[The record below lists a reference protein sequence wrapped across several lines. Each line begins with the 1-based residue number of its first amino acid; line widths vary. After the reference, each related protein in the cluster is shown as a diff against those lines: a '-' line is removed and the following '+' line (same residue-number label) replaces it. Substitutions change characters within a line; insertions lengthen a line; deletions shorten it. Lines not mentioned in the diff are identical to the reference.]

1 MLGLLNTV
9 AVARRVLAPAA
20 LVLAVVLG
28 LAACSDDGSAVRGS
42 ASGSGSGSA
51 SGAGSAS
58 GGANGATGIT
68 VDPNATSDDPLVNEG
83 AAQYTQ
89 FVRQQVDKLVT
100 DLKVFTDAVR
110 AGNVQAAK
118 DAFAPSRQ
126 AWETIEPIAGLVE
139 DIDGA
144 VDSRVDDFANEDDPA
159 WTGWHK
165 LEYLLWV
172 KNDVGAASGAPKLAD
187 QLDADIAKLKS
198 TMDTTDVPA
207 AALPAGAADLIEEVS
222 EGKITGEEDRY
233 SGTDLWDFAANVAGS
248 KAAFDA
254 LAPAVEAKDAGLVDE
269 INAGFA
275 DIQAQLQAY
284 ADGRGYQP
292 FSALTAADTTKMKT
306 TLAALSENLATVD
319 GVLGL
324 KPAA

>member
-1 MLGLLNTV
+1 MRRRPLAPVALVV
-9 AVARRVLAPAA
+9 AVTI
-20 LVLAVVLG
+20 G
-28 LAACSDDGSAVRGS
+28 LAACNDDGSTVRGS
-42 ASGSGSGSA
+42 ASGSA

-58 GGANGATGIT
+58 AAGGSSNGANGATGIT
-68 VDPNATSDDPLVNEG
+68 VDPNATSSDPLVNEG

-89 FVRQQVDKLVT
+89 FVRQQADKLVT

-110 AGNVQAAK
+110 AGNVLAAK

-139 DIDGA
+139 DIDGV
-144 VDSRVDDFANEDDPA
+144 VDSRVDDFANEDDPK

-172 KNDVGAASGAPKLAD
+172 KGDISAASGAPQLAD

-254 LAPAVEAKDAGLVDE
+254 LAPAVKAKDPALVE
-269 INAGFA
+269 KINAGFT
-275 DIQAQLQAY
+275 DIQTQLKAY
-284 ADGRGYQP
+284 ADGPGYQP
-292 FSALTAADTTKMKT
+292 VSAVTADDTTKMKT

-324 KPAA
+324 KPSE

>member
-1 MLGLLNTV
+1 
-9 AVARRVLAPAA
+9 VLA
-20 LVLAVVLG
+20 
-28 LAACSDDGSAVRGS
+28 LAACSDDGSDVRGS

-58 GGANGATGIT
+58 SGANGATGIT

-83 AAQYTQ
+83 ATQYTQ

-100 DLKVFTDAVR
+100 DLTVFTDAVR
-110 AGNVQAAK
+110 GGNVQAAK

-144 VDSRVDDFANEDDPA
+144 VDSRVDDFANEDDPT

-172 KNDVGAASGAPKLAD
+172 KNDISAASGAPKLAD
-187 QLDADIAKLKS
+187 QLDADVAKLKT

-254 LAPAVEAKDAGLVDE
+254 LAPAVKAKDAGLVDKTK
-269 INAGFA
+269 AGFA
-275 DIQAQLQAY
+275 DIQGQIQAY
-284 ADGRGYQP
+284 ADGTGYKP
-292 FSALTAADTTKMKT
+292 FSALTADDTTKMKT
-306 TLAALSENLATVD
+306 TLAQLSENLATVD

>member
-1 MLGLLNTV
+1 VRRRTV
-9 AVARRVLAPAA
+9 LPVALA
-20 LVLAVVLG
+20 LTVTLG
-28 LAACSDDGSAVRGS
+28 LAACSDDGSSVRGSASGS

-51 SGAGSAS
+51 SA
-58 GGANGATGIT
+58 GANGATGIT
-68 VDPNATSDDPLVNEG
+68 VDPNATSADPLVNEG

-126 AWETIEPIAGLVE
+126 AWETIEPIAGLVS
-139 DIDGA
+139 DVDAA

-172 KNDVGAASGAPKLAD
+172 KNDISATSGAPKLAD
-187 QLDADIAKLKS
+187 QLDADIAKLK
-198 TMDTTDVPA
+198 TTIDTTDIPA
-207 AALPAGAADLIEEVS
+207 AALPAGAADLVEEVS

-254 LAPAVEAKDAGLVDE
+254 LAPAVKAKDAGLADK
-269 INAGFA
+269 ISAGFT
-275 DIQAQLQAY
+275 DIQTQLQAY
-284 ADGRGYQP
+284 ADGAGYKP

-306 TLAALSENLATVD
+306 TLAQLSENLATVD

-324 KPAA
+324 KPSE

>member
-1 MLGLLNTV
+1 VRRPVLVPVALLV
-9 AVARRVLAPAA
+9 ALA
-20 LVLAVVLG
+20 LAV
-28 LAACSDDGSAVRGS
+28 AACSDDGSSVRG
-42 ASGSGSGSA
+42 AASGSA

-68 VDPNATSDDPLVNEG
+68 VDPKATSDDPLVNEG

-110 AGNVQAAK
+110 AGDVQAAK

-144 VDSRVDDFANEDDPA
+144 VDARVDDVANEDDPA
-159 WTGWHK
+159 WTGWHR

-172 KNDVGAASGAPKLAD
+172 KNDIGAASGAPALAD
-187 QLDADIAKLKS
+187 KLDADIAKLKS

-222 EGKITGEEDRY
+222 AGKITGEEDRY

-254 LAPAVEAKDAGLVDE
+254 LAPAVKAKNAQLVATID
-269 INAGFA
+269 AGFA

-284 ADGRGYQP
+284 AEGTGYKP
-292 FSALTAADTTKMKT
+292 FSALTPEATTKMKT
-306 TLAALSENLATVD
+306 TLAQLSENLATIE

>member
-1 MLGLLNTV
+1 MRRPLLASTALLI
-9 AVARRVLAPAA
+9 AVA
-20 LVLAVVLG
+20 LG
-28 LAACSDDGSAVRGS
+28 VAACSDDGSEVRGS
-42 ASGSGSGSA
+42 ASASGAGSGSA
-51 SGAGSAS
+51 SGAGSGS
-58 GGANGATGIT
+58 GAATGIT
-68 VDPNATSDDPLVNEG
+68 VDPNPSSDDPLVNEG

-110 AGNVQAAK
+110 AGDVQAAK

-139 DIDGA
+139 DLDGA
-144 VDSRVDDFANEDDPA
+144 VDGRVDDFANEDDPS

-165 LEYLLWV
+165 LEYLLWE
-172 KNDVGAASGAPKLAD
+172 KGDIGAASGAPKLAD
-187 QLDADIAKLKS
+187 QLDADIATLKATVAS
-198 TMDTTDVPA
+198 TDIPA

-233 SGTDLWDFAANVAGS
+233 SHTDLWDFAANVAGS

-254 LAPAVEAKDAGLVDE
+254 LTPAVKAKDAALVDKV
-269 INAGFA
+269 NAGFT
-275 DIQAQLQAY
+275 DIQAQLEAY
-284 ADGRGYQP
+284 TAGTGYKP
-292 FSALTAADTTKMKT
+292 FSALTESDTAKMKT
-306 TLAALSENLATVD
+306 TLAQLSENLAQIE

-324 KPAA
+324 KPGA

>member
-1 MLGLLNTV
+1 M
-9 AVARRVLAPAA
+9 A
-20 LVLAVVLG
+20 

-42 ASGSGSGSA
+42 ASGSGSGSG
-51 SGAGSAS
+51 SGAGSGS
-58 GGANGATGIT
+58 NGATGLS

-83 AAQYTQ
+83 ATQYTQ

-139 DIDGA
+139 DIDGG
-144 VDSRVDDFANEDDPA
+144 VDSRVDDFANEDDPT

-165 LEYLLWV
+165 IEYLLWV
-172 KNDVGAASGAPKLAD
+172 KKDISAASGAPKLAH
-187 QLDADIAKLKS
+187 QLDADIAKLKT

-222 EGKITGEEDRY
+222 KGKITGEEDRY

-254 LAPAVEAKDAGLVDE
+254 LAPAVKAKDAALVE
-269 INAGFA
+269 KINGGFT

-284 ADGRGYQP
+284 ADGTGYKP
-292 FSALTAADTTKMKT
+292 FSALTADDTTKMKT
-306 TLAALSENLATVD
+306 TLAQLSENLATVD

>member
-1 MLGLLNTV
+1 MRRPVLVPASLLV
-9 AVARRVLAPAA
+9 ALTF
-20 LVLAVVLG
+20 AV
-28 LAACSDDGSAVRGS
+28 AACSDDGSSVRGS
-42 ASGSGSGSA
+42 ASGSASGSGPA
-51 SGAGSAS
+51 SGAS
-58 GGANGATGIT
+58 GARGATGIT
-68 VDPNATSDDPLVNEG
+68 VDPDATSDDPLVNEG
-83 AAQYTQ
+83 AAHYTQ
-89 FVRQQVDKLVT
+89 FVRQEVDKLVT

-144 VDSRVDDFANEDDPA
+144 VDARVDDFANEDDPA

-172 KNDVGAASGAPKLAD
+172 KNDISAASGAPALAD
-187 QLDADIAKLKS
+187 QLDADIAELKA

-254 LAPAVEAKDAGLVDE
+254 LAPAVQAKNAELVDT

-275 DIQAQLQAY
+275 DIQGQLQAY
-284 ADGRGYQP
+284 AEGTGYHP
-292 FSALTAADTTKMKT
+292 VSALTPDATTKMKT
-306 TLAALSENLATVD
+306 TLAQLSENLATIE

>member
-1 MLGLLNTV
+1 V
-9 AVARRVLAPAA
+9 RRSALAPAA
-20 LVLAVVLG
+20 LVLAGVLAV
-28 LAACSDDGSAVRGS
+28 AACSDDGSAVRG
-42 ASGSGSGSA
+42 SGSGSGSA

-58 GGANGATGIT
+58 SGANGATGIT
-68 VDPNATSDDPLVNEG
+68 VDPNTTSDDPLVNEG

-89 FVRQQVDKLVT
+89 FVRQEVDKLVT

-118 DAFAPSRQ
+118 DSFAPSRQ

-139 DIDGA
+139 DVDGA

-172 KNDVGAASGAPKLAD
+172 KNDISAASGAPTLAD
-187 QLDADIAKLKS
+187 QLDADIAKLKT

-254 LAPAVEAKDAGLVDE
+254 LAPAVKAKDAGLADK

-275 DIQAQLQAY
+275 DIQGQLQAY
-284 ADGRGYQP
+284 ADGAGYKP
-292 FSALTAADTTKMKT
+292 FSALTAADITKMKT
-306 TLAALSENLATVD
+306 TLAQLSENLATVD

>member
-1 MLGLLNTV
+1 V
-9 AVARRVLAPAA
+9 RRPAVVPAA
-20 LVLAVVLG
+20 LVLAVALG

-42 ASGSGSGSA
+42 ASGSA

-68 VDPNATSDDPLVNEG
+68 VDPNTTSDDPLVNEG

-110 AGNVQAAK
+110 AGDGQVAK

-126 AWETIEPIAGLVE
+126 AWETIEPIAGLVS
-139 DIDGA
+139 DVDGA

-172 KNDVGAASGAPKLAD
+172 KNDISAASGAPKLAD
-187 QLDADIAKLKS
+187 QLDADIATLK
-198 TMDTTDVPA
+198 TTLDTTDIPA

-254 LAPAVEAKDAGLVDE
+254 LAPAVKAKDAELVDK
-269 INAGFA
+269 IDAGFTG
-275 DIQAQLQAY
+275 IQAQLQAY
-284 ADGRGYQP
+284 ADGAGYKP

-306 TLAALSENLATVD
+306 TLAQLSENLATVD

-324 KPAA
+324 KPSE

>member
-1 MLGLLNTV
+1 VRRSGLL
-9 AVARRVLAPAA
+9 PAA
-20 LVLAVVLG
+20 LVLAGVLAV
-28 LAACSDDGSAVRGS
+28 AACSDDGSSVRGS
-42 ASGSGSGSA
+42 ASGSASA

-58 GGANGATGIT
+58 AGANGATGIT
-68 VDPNATSDDPLVNEG
+68 VDPNTTSADPLVNEG
-83 AAQYTQ
+83 SAQYTQ

-118 DAFAPSRQ
+118 DSFAPSRQ

-172 KNDVGAASGAPKLAD
+172 KNDISAASGAPELAG
-187 QLDADIAKLKS
+187 QLDADIAKLKA

-254 LAPAVEAKDAGLVDE
+254 LAPAVKAKDAGLVDK
-269 INAGFA
+269 INAGFT
-275 DIQAQLQAY
+275 DIQGQLQAY
-284 ADGRGYQP
+284 ADGTGYKP
-292 FSALTAADTTKMKT
+292 YSALTADDITKMKT
-306 TLAALSENLATVD
+306 TLAQLSENLATVD